1 MRSLFLILL
10 LASMAFA
17 HIPGFLT
24 EADFHDGSFF
34 IEDIQLSQIYY
45 YEFGHPESITFSFV
59 GESGENLYIM
69 MGVPVGVPV
78 MEDTKEFRPLVTVI
92 GPDGGIMQEFVL
104 ENIEPEVM
112 YEFFGDT
119 DSYLYIRY
127 DTTMP
132 ETGEYRVVIRAE
144 EEGRAWIAFGKEER
158 FTIGQILSIPRWIRQ
173 MREFHYLSG
182 LATWEKHAI
191 GGLMLI
197 TAGIVALVLVFR

>member
-1 MRSLFLILL
+1 MRRLSLILL

-17 HIPGFLT
+17 HIPGFLA
-24 EADFHDGSFF
+24 EADFDDGSFF

-45 YEFGHPESITFSFV
+45 YEFGRPESIAFSFA
-59 GESGENLYIM
+59 GSSGENLYIM

-78 MEDTKEFRPLVTVI
+78 MEETKSFRPLVTVLK
-92 GPDGGIMQEFVL
+92 PDDSIMQEFVL
-104 ENIEPEVM
+104 EDIEPEVM

-127 DTTMP
+127 DTTIP
-132 ETGEYRVVIRAE
+132 ENGEYRVVIKAE
-144 EEGRAWIAFGKEER
+144 ESGRAWIAFGKEER
-158 FTIGQILSIPRWIRQ
+158 FTFGQVLSIPRWIRQ

-182 LATWEKHAI
+182 LATWEKYAI
-191 GGLMLI
+191 GGLMFL